1 MSNPFKNKTMKKNIF
16 LVVFASLLSLGFI
29 ACGSDDAK
37 DETAPVITDA
47 GITANPINCQV
58 YHRGDVI
65 PFHYI
70 FTDDMELGSFNIEIH
85 NNWDH
90 HSHSTESNEEH
101 EHEHESVEC
110 EEHDHDHED
119 ETHAG
124 GTAWVFNQSYE
135 IPAENP
141 TYYEANF
148 NIQIP
153 EDIGTG
159 DYHFMIR
166 VVDKAGWQ
174 QLKAIAIEIEE

>member
-1 MSNPFKNKTMKKNIF
+1 MKKNIF
-16 LVVFASLLSLGFI
+16 LILFVSLLSLGFI
-29 ACGSDDAK
+29 ACGSDDAI
-37 DETAPVITDA
+37 DETAPVISDA

-65 PFHYI
+65 PFHYL
-70 FTDDMELGSFNIEIH
+70 FTDDTALGYFNIEIH
-85 NNWDH
+85 SNWDH

-101 EHEHESVEC
+101 EHAEC
-110 EEHDHDHED
+110 THDHEEED

-124 GTAWVFNQSYE
+124 GSAWVFNQSYK
-135 IPAENP
+135 IPDESR
-141 TYYEANF
+141 TSYEANF

-166 VVDKAGWQ
+166 VTDGAGWQ
-174 QLKAIAIEIEE
+174 QIKAIAIEIEE